1 VFVVKEGR
9 TKLHDKVP
17 SGRPSLVMDDL
28 KKNSHLAS
36 SDCHLFLF
44 LKTFLACRI
53 LNSDQKTE
61 RTLCE
66 LAEMLGGD
74 IFQRRH
80 SKTWSHDM
88 KST

>member
-1 VFVVKEGR
+1 MFVLKEGR
-9 TKLHDKVP
+9 AKLHDKVP

-28 KKNSHLAS
+28 KEGKSPDLAS

-44 LKTFLACRI
+44 LKTSLAGQI
-53 LNSDQKTE
+53 LNSDQETK

-74 IFQRRH
+74 IFRIRN
-80 SKTWSHDM
+80 SKLSPTI
-88 KST
+88 